1 MFCKNCNKEI
11 DDNAV
16 FCPYCGVKQQEEP
29 QAQSFNQNNTAGFE
43 QNAAQNINQNA
54 NQNAYQ
60 NTNQNP
66 YAQPINQNV
75 FTGNQFNPINKPL
88 NATPYLV
95 FAILTTVLCF
105 FPLGIPA
112 IVYATK
118 INTALAMG
126 DMITAWDAAKKSRL
140 FSILSA
146 VIAAVLVILW
156 VVLMVSAFIYGAGTY
171 PIDESIFY

>member
-54 NQNAYQ
+54 NQN
-60 NTNQNP
+60 TNQNP

-75 FTGNQFNPINKPL
+75 FTGNQFNNSINKPL

-105 FPLGIPA
+105 LPLGIPA

-156 VVLMVSAFIYGAGTY
+156 VVLMVVIGVYWASTY